1 MKKTKRCIVI
11 ITVINFIILILL
23 ALCLLRIT
31 EMHRAINAAGD
42 EFHYTETAN
51 GEVTLDLGDHGIATM
66 KFGKDGVSITEAH
79 LFDNSDCL
87 PKVLRFVK
95 YYAERKG
102 YDVERSNIDLIGE
115 YRLHTILFKLGYNP
129 EQTETLNWD
138 YCEDPRWYVN
148 TASSIIG
155 WCGI

>member
-1 MKKTKRCIVI
+1 MSKQRKVLI
-11 ITVINFIILILL
+11 IFTVVNLTILILL
-23 ALCLLRIT
+23 TACMLRIRQ
-31 EMHRAINAAGD
+31 MHREINAATD

-115 YRLHTILFKLGYNP
+115 YRLHTILFKLGYKP

-138 YCEDPRWYVN
+138 FCEDPRWYVN

>member
-1 MKKTKRCIVI
+1 MKKAKRCIVI
-11 ITVINFIILILL
+11 ITVINLIILILL
-23 ALCLLRIT
+23 TLCMLRIT

-42 EFHYTETAN
+42 EFQYTETES

-66 KFGKDGVSITEAH
+66 RFGRDGVSIGEAH
-79 LFDNSDCL
+79 LFDNPDCL

-95 YYAERKG
+95 YYAAQEG
-102 YDVERSNIDLIGE
+102 YGISRSNLELIGE
-115 YRLHTILFKLGYNP
+115 YRLHTILFKIGYKP

-138 YCEDPRWYVN
+138 FDEDPRWYVN
-148 TASSIIG
+148 TASSVIG